1 MAFKFKIRGP
11 RLGTKLAMMGLA
23 LLVIPWFSY
32 LQLVEMERLLIQGQS
47 QAQLLTAEG
56 ISTLFNGRE
65 DLFNDL
71 PVNVEDFEPLYALP
85 LQSTIRLDGNA
96 DDWGEDAQNA
106 YLQFG
111 STSGDSDSDFSL
123 LLGERAEYLYAHMR
137 IQDQSIV
144 YRDSDYLRLDNADH
158 IRLNFIRT
166 DGADGRVSLVFQESN
181 VITGFSMDEQ
191 WRYSDTGN
199 ADNRIQGV
207 LTPMPEGNGFFA
219 EFRIPL
225 DLLGSRTFFGMTFSD
240 VDDAVDREIVASTQT
255 LPPTEKQNFNLV
267 VLRTPEVRKIVQGLG
282 YAGARILVIDSQQR
296 VRAEAGT
303 VRPESAGDAEQ
314 GWLTIITEWF
324 DDIRPWLHQLVTG
337 ESLDQ
342 AQGRSADSTV
352 GSLDG
357 VLDNPADKAIAVS
370 LGGEPI
376 ALRNRISDTQELILA
391 AHPIV
396 SLEEVIGTVIVEQ
409 NIDDILRFQR
419 SALEQVLL
427 LSLLSLAAIFVA
439 LIAFAGRLAWRIR
452 NLRREASSAIDARGR
467 LKKSQLLSEIR
478 AGDEIGDL
486 ARSVSN
492 MLEKLNQHNTFLESM
507 PRTLRHEINNPLNT
521 LSTSLQNL
529 AEEYPGL
536 GQSKYL
542 ESAQRGV
549 NRIGSIVQNLAD
561 AANLEESLEA
571 EELEIIDLDILLS
584 SYVANCSL
592 SHPGINFAYRGSSKP
607 AYALVSDFRI
617 EQLMDKV
624 IDNAVDFHRRDTPIR
639 VQLDCFRDTLQ
650 ISVANRGPTLNK
662 DVRKTV
668 FDSMVS
674 HRGQENRLHFGLG
687 LYVVRIIAEHH
698 GGAVNA
704 LNLQDD
710 TGVVFLVQLPL
721 ARQSLLEDDV
731 FRTDRSVSAG

>member
-1 MAFKFKIRGP
+1 MAFKFKFRGP

-85 LQSTIRLDGNA
+85 LQSTIRLDGDA
-96 DDWGEDAQNA
+96 DDWGDDAQNA

-111 STSGDSDSDFSL
+111 SSVGTSDGDFSL
-123 LLGERAEYLYAHMR
+123 LLGERAEYLYVHMR
-137 IQDQSIV
+137 VQDQAII
-144 YRDSDYLRLDNADH
+144 YRDSEYLRLDNADH

-166 DGADGRVSLVFQESN
+166 DGADGRVSLVFQETN

-207 LTPMPEGNGFFA
+207 LKKTPEADGFFA

-225 DLLGSRTFFGMTFSD
+225 DLLGSRTFFGMTF
-240 VDDAVDREIVASTQT
+240 VDIDDSVAREVVSTTQT
-255 LPPTEKQNFNLV
+255 LPQTEKQNFNLV

-282 YAGARILVIDSQQR
+282 YAGARISVIDSQQR
-296 VRAEAGT
+296 VRAEAGSIQT
-303 VRPESAGDAEQ
+303 DADSDDEQ
-314 GWLTIITEWF
+314 GWFPSATGWF
-324 DDIRPWLHQLVTG
+324 NSVRPRLHQLITG
-337 ESLDQ
+337 ESLEQ
-342 AQGRSADSTV
+342 TIAGEFTAEEGSAA
-352 GSLDG
+352 
-357 VLDNPADKAIAVS
+357 NPADKAIAAS
-370 LGGEPI
+370 LGGVPI
-376 ALRNRISDTQELILA
+376 TLRNRISQNQELILA

-396 SLEEVIGTVIVEQ
+396 SVEEVIGTVIVEQ
-409 NIDDILRFQR
+409 DIDDILRFQR
-419 SALEQVLL
+419 SALQQVLL
-427 LSLLSLAAIFVA
+427 LSVLSLFVIFVA
-439 LIAFAGRLAWRIR
+439 LLAFAGRLAWRIR

-467 LKKSQLLSEIR
+467 LKKSQLLSEMN

-529 AEEYPGL
+529 AEDYPGIDE
-536 GQSKYL
+536 SKYL

-571 EELEIIDLDILLS
+571 EELESIDLDILLS
-584 SYVANCSL
+584 SYTANCSL
-592 SHPGINFAYRGSSKP
+592 SHPGVDFAYRGSSKP
-607 AYALVSDFRI
+607 AHALVSDFRI
-617 EQLMDKV
+617 EQLMDKL

-639 VQLDCFRDTLQ
+639 VQLDCFRETLQ
-650 ISVANRGPTLNK
+650 ISVANRGPTLTGE
-662 DVRKTV
+662 VRKSV

-721 ARQSLLEDDV
+721 ARSTDLEEQV
-731 FRTDRSVSAG
+731 YRTDTLPPR

>member
-1 MAFKFKIRGP
+1 MAFKLKFRGP

-56 ISTLFNGRE
+56 VSTLFNGRE

-71 PVNVEDFEPLYALP
+71 PVNVEDFESLYAMP
-85 LQSTIRLDGNA
+85 LQSTIRLDGDA
-96 DDWGEDAQNA
+96 DDWGEDAQKA
-106 YLQFG
+106 YLKFG
-111 STSGDSDSDFSL
+111 STTGNSDADFSL
-123 LLGERAEYLYAHMR
+123 LLGERAEYLYVHMR

-144 YRDSDYLRLDNADH
+144 YRDADYLRLDNADH

-166 DGADGRVSLVFQESN
+166 DGADGRVSLVLQESK

-191 WRYSDTGN
+191 WRFSDTGN

-207 LTPMPEGNGFFA
+207 LKETPEADGFFA

-225 DLLGSRTFFGMTFSD
+225 DLLGSRAFFGMTFVD
-240 VDDAVDREIVASTQT
+240 VDDVVDREIVASTQT
-255 LPPTEKQNFNLV
+255 LPQTEKQNFNLV

-296 VRAEAGT
+296 VRAEAGSI
-303 VRPESAGDAEQ
+303 RPESPQDAEQ
-314 GWLTIITEWF
+314 GWFATVSVWF
-324 DDIRPWLHQLVTG
+324 DDIRPWLHRRVTG
-337 ESLDQ
+337 ESLD
-342 AQGRSADSTV
+342 RSRGGIARSIE
-352 GSLDG
+352 DG
-357 VLDNPADKAIAVS
+357 GDNPADKAIAVS

-376 ALRNRISDTQELILA
+376 ALLNRVSETQELILA
-391 AHPIV
+391 AHPII
-396 SLEEVIGTVIVEQ
+396 SAEAVIGTVIVEQ

-427 LSLLSLAAIFVA
+427 LSVLSLFAIFVS
-439 LIAFAGRLAWRIR
+439 LLAFAGRLAWRIR

-467 LKKSQLLSEIR
+467 LKKFQLLSEIG

-529 AEEYPGL
+529 AEEYPGID
-536 GQSKYL
+536 QSKYL

-571 EELEIIDLDILLS
+571 EELEIIDLDVLLS

-592 SHPGINFAYRGSSKP
+592 SHPDADFTYRGAKNS

-624 IDNAVDFHRRDTPIR
+624 IDNAVDFHRRDSPIR

-650 ISVANRGPTLNK
+650 ISVANRGPTLSE
-662 DVRKTV
+662 DVRKSV

-704 LNLQDD
+704 MNLLDN
-710 TGVVFLVQLPL
+710 TGVVFLIQLPL
-721 ARQSLLEDDV
+721 AGQRHAEDEI
-731 FRTDRSVSAG
+731 FRTDRVVSAG

>member
-1 MAFKFKIRGP
+1 MAFKLKIRGP
-11 RLGTKLAMMGLA
+11 RLGTKLAMMGLT

-71 PVNVEDFEPLYALP
+71 PINVEDFEPLYALP
-85 LQSTIRLDGNA
+85 LQSTIRLDGDA
-96 DDWGEDAQNA
+96 EDWGEDAQKS

-111 STSGDSDSDFSL
+111 SAIGNSDADFSL
-123 LLGERAEYLYAHMR
+123 LLGERDEYLYVHMR
-137 IQDQSIV
+137 VQDQSIV
-144 YRDSDYLRLDNADH
+144 YRDSEYLRLDNADH

-166 DGADGRVSLVFQESN
+166 DGADGRVTLVFQESN
-181 VITGFSMDEQ
+181 VITGFPMDEQ
-191 WRYSDTGN
+191 WRYSATGN

-207 LTPMPEGNGFFA
+207 LKPSPDADGFFA
-219 EFRIPL
+219 EFRVPL
-225 DLLGSRTFFGMTFSD
+225 DLLGSRTFFGMTFID
-240 VDDAVDREIVASTQT
+240 VDDVVDREVVASTQT

-282 YAGARILVIDSQQR
+282 YAGARILVIDNQQR
-296 VRAEAGT
+296 VRAEAGS
-303 VRPESAGDAEQ
+303 VRPESVSDAEQ
-314 GWLTIITEWF
+314 SWLTLITVWF
-324 DDIRPWLHQLVTG
+324 DDIRPWFHQLVTG
-337 ESLDQ
+337 ETLDQ
-342 AQGRSADSTV
+342 SLGGRASAI
-352 GSLDG
+352 DG
-357 VLDNPADKAIAVS
+357 VVDNPADKAITIS

-376 ALRNRISDTQELILA
+376 ALRNKVSETQELILA
-391 AHPIV
+391 AHPII
-396 SLEEVIGTVIVEQ
+396 SSDEVIGTVIVEQ

-427 LSLLSLAAIFVA
+427 LSVLSLFAIFIA

-467 LKKSQLLSEIR
+467 LKKSQLFSEIR

-529 AEEYPGL
+529 AEEHPDID
-536 GQSKYL
+536 QSKYL
-542 ESAQRGV
+542 ASAQRGV

-592 SHPGINFAYRGSSKP
+592 SHPGINFAYRGSSEP
-607 AYALVSDFRI
+607 ANALVSDFRI

-650 ISVANRGPTLNK
+650 ISVANRGPTLSK
-662 DVRKTV
+662 EVRKSV

-710 TGVVFLVQLPL
+710 TGVAFLVQLPL
-721 ARQSLLEDDV
+721 AGSRERGEDEM
-731 FRTDRSVSAG
+731 FRTERAVSTG